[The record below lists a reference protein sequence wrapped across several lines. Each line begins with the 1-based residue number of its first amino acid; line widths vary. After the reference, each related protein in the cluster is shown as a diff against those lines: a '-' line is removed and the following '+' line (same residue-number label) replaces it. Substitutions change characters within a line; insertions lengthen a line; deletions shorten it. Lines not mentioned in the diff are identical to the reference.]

1 MKKNLSKIEYEA
13 WVGLV
18 LASEK
23 LLAKVE
29 TELKNKDLPPYSW
42 YDVLLE
48 LDKSEDGKL
57 RFVEIGDRVLL
68 SRYNVTRTIKRLE
81 KAGFVTR
88 EDCEEDARGVVAVIT
103 KKGRNVRR
111 KMWPVYYNVI
121 KEYFLS
127 NFSKKELDD
136 FIQHIRR
143 IRKTLEG

>member
-1 MKKNLSKIEYEA
+1 MTKKLSGKETEA

-18 LASEK
+18 LSSEK

-29 TELKNKDLPPYSW
+29 AELKNKDLPPYSW

-48 LDKSEDGKL
+48 LDKSDDGRL
-57 RFVEIGDRVLL
+57 RFVELGNRVLL
-68 SRYNVTRTIKRLE
+68 TRYNVTRTIKRLE
-81 KAGFVTR
+81 KAGLVVR

-103 KKGRNVRR
+103 KKGRDVRR
-111 KMWPVYYNVI
+111 KMWPVYYDVL

-127 NFSKKELDD
+127 NFNKKELDD